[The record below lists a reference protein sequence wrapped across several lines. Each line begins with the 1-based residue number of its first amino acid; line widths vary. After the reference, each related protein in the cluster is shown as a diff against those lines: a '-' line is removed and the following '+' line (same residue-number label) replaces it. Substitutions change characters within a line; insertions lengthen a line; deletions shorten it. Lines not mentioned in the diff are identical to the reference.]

1 MPKAKILI
9 VEDERIV
16 ARDIQK
22 SVEALGYLVC
32 AMTSSGEKAIQK
44 ADEFRPDLVLMDI
57 VLKGAMDGIEAAGQI
72 GAALKIPVVYLTA
85 YDDDDILQRAKITTP
100 YGYITKPFND
110 RELHI
115 AIEIALYES
124 WAEEQRERLI
134 LDLQEA
140 LAKVKTLSGLLPICS
155 YCKKIRDDKGYWN
168 QIESYIR
175 DHSEAEFGHS
185 ICREC
190 AKKYYPDMDLY
201 DEDEIQP

>member
-115 AIEIALYES
+115 AIEIALYKS

-175 DHSEAEFGHS
+175 DHSEAEFSHS